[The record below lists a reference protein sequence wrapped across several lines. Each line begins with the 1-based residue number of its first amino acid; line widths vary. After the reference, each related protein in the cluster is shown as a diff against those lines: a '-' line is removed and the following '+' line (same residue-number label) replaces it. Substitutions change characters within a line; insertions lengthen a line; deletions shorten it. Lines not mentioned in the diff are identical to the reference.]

1 MGKVNR
7 KRWSLYLAR
16 RREKREK
23 VRRLLARWE
32 KAPAAEKPR
41 LEEKLRRVSLP
52 YSVLELPRK
61 EPAHPARRG

>member
-23 VRRLLARWE
+23 VRKLLARWE
-32 KAPAAEKPR
+32 KASAAEKRR
-41 LEEKLRRVSLP
+41 LEEKIRRVSLP
-52 YSVLELPRK
+52 YSVPEIGKK
-61 EPAHPARRG
+61 EPSPSAR